1 MSETAIQHRNPH
13 ERRDVSIRGLL
24 LFAAVLAAF
33 LLLSAAVLWFIFG
46 TRQGGFAGAQTL
58 GQSLPGD
65 ELEQRDQLA
74 SYMQAQNAELN
85 RLAWTDAT
93 HQTAKVPID
102 DAMKLLAAKGDKR

>member
-1 MSETAIQHRNPH
+1 MSETAVQHRDPH
-13 ERRDVSIRGLL
+13 ERRDVNLRSLL
-24 LFAAVLAAF
+24 IFAACLAAF

-46 TRQGGFAGAQTL
+46 SREGGFAGAEHL

-74 SYMQAQNAELN
+74 SYMSAQDAELH

-93 HQTAKVPID
+93 HQYAKVPID
-102 DAMKLLAAKGDKR
+102 DAMQLLAAKGDKR